1 MYIQLLL
8 NLLCFV
14 LQTMMLLKSDQQ
26 LLTVN
31 MRIAFLLGLQTC
43 FMLNLL
49 NWTIIY
55 I

>member
-14 LQTMMLLKSDQQ
+14 LQTMILLKSDQQ

-31 MRIAFLLGLQTC
+31 MRIAFFLGLQTC
-43 FMLNLL
+43 MLNLV
-49 NWTIIY
+49 NWKIVY